1 MKPAPF
7 KYHRA
12 ASLADATALISNLD
26 NARLLAGGQ
35 SLMPMMNMRYVMV
48 DHLVDLNQVTELAGI
63 RMSGGRASIGAM
75 TRQRDILA
83 SPDLLSVAP
92 IFAEALQ
99 QVGHIQT
106 RNRGTIGGS
115 LSHLDPAAELPGL
128 AALHDATVTLSKSGS
143 SREIAIKDFAFG
155 YMTPCTEPD
164 EILSEISFDTWPS
177 GHGYDFREFAQR
189 HGDFAITGVGTL
201 IALDGAKRIER
212 VACVLI
218 GVDYQPIRLTD
229 IEQDLIGQTP
239 SEDLFRAAGEKARER
254 DMMEDALV
262 PESYRKQLAAVLLRR
277 SLTSAASRAA
287 GQSE

>member
-1 MKPAPF
+1 M
-7 KYHRA
+7 
-12 ASLADATALISNLD
+12 
-26 NARLLAGGQ
+26 
-35 SLMPMMNMRYVMV
+35 
-48 DHLVDLNQVTELAGI
+48 
-63 RMSGGRASIGAM
+63 
-75 TRQRDILA
+75 
-83 SPDLLSVAP
+83 
-92 IFAEALQ
+92 
-99 QVGHIQT
+99 
-106 RNRGTIGGS
+106 
-115 LSHLDPAAELPGL
+115 
-128 AALHDATVTLSKSGS
+128 
-143 SREIAIKDFAFG
+143 
-155 YMTPCTEPD
+155 
-164 EILSEISFDTWPS
+164 
-177 GHGYDFREFAQR
+177 
-189 HGDFAITGVGTL
+189 